1 MTGKTAS
8 DPIFAQVISPRAV
21 RGLFTY
27 SVPQTMASEL
37 EIGKRVVA
45 PFGPKKI
52 IGLVAGFS
60 EQVDIKTRQITQII
74 DDEPVVSSDQI
85 KLALW
90 VADYYAAPPGDVI
103 PLIMPRND
111 AKLVT
116 VVELAGERPPSSRS
130 KIANRIYET
139 LRHKGGE
146 RKLHL
151 LSADLEMTQA
161 ELKKILSGKLVK
173 SFTRIRQAGR
183 IVTQR
188 NVETKEPAA
197 RVKVEPVRLTDDQR
211 KAVASVAPDI
221 EKGRFST
228 HLIYGVTGSGKTE
241 VYAELA
247 RLALNKGKS
256 VLVLTPEIA
265 LCDIITSRF
274 EKRLGLRVTVLHSG
288 MKPKERHMNW
298 DRVRTGQSRLVVGA
312 RSAVFAPMPNLGLV
326 IIDEEHDASYKQ
338 EDSPRYHGRDTA
350 IKRCSMEGVPV
361 VLGSATPSMESYHN
375 ALTGKYG
382 LVELTHRTDGREMP
396 EVEIVEPDSK
406 KTVGQEMAEALRSRL
421 EAKEQSLLFINKR
434 GAARF
439 VQCDRCGHVFE
450 CRNCTLSLVLHSS
463 TKKLN
468 CHTCGYSERAPDK
481 CPQCG
486 SGELFAGGAGTQKV
500 EKEISELFPGAR
512 IARMDRDTT
521 SRRSSSAAILEAVEN
536 RSVDVLVGTQMVT
549 KGHDYPGITL
559 VGVISADN
567 MLHMPDFRAAERTF
581 QQITQAAGRAGR
593 GGGGR
598 GLVVVQTL
606 SGGHYSVSEA
616 ARHDFASFY
625 KQEAQLRKLAGYPPF
640 VRLSRIRIEASSVKN
655 GQRFIECAEP
665 IISRITSNTPG
676 LTHLGPVEAVVFK
689 VRNRYRWRILLKADR
704 SGIMSAGVKKIV
716 SELDTIPAPVRRKAR
731 VVVDVDPM
739 ETM

>member
-1 MTGKTAS
+1 MVA
-8 DPIFAQVISPRAV
+8 
-21 RGLFTY
+21 
-27 SVPQTMASEL
+27 EL

-52 IGLVAGFS
+52 IGLVAGFVG
-60 EQVDIKTRQITQII
+60 QVDIKTRQITQVI
-74 DDEPVVSSDQI
+74 DDEPVVSGDQI

-90 VADYYAAPPGDVI
+90 VADYYAAPPGDAIALV
-103 PLIMPRND
+103 MPRND

-116 VVELAGERPPSSRS
+116 VVELAGEKPTSSKS
-130 KIANRIYET
+130 KIAGRIYET
-139 LRHKGGE
+139 LRDKGGK

-151 LSADLEMTQA
+151 LAADLEMTQP
-161 ELKKILSGKLVK
+161 ELRKTLSGKLVK
-173 SFTRIRQAGR
+173 SFTRIRQDGR
-183 IVTQR
+183 IVAHR
-188 NVETKEPAA
+188 NSATKELAT

-211 KAVASVAPDI
+211 KAVAIVAPDI
-221 EKGRFST
+221 EKSRFRT

-274 EKRLGLRVTVLHSG
+274 EKRLGLPVTVLHSG
-288 MKPKERHMNW
+288 VKPKERYMNW
-298 DRVRTGQSRLVVGA
+298 DRIRTGRSRLVVGA
-312 RSAVFAPMPNLGLV
+312 RSAVFAPMSNLGLV

-350 IKRCSMEGVPV
+350 IKRCSLEGVPI
-361 VLGSATPSMESYHN
+361 VLGSATPSMESYYN

-382 LVELTHRTDGREMP
+382 LVELARRTDGREMP
-396 EVEIVEPDSK
+396 KVEIVEPDSE
-406 KTVGQEMAEALRSRL
+406 KTVGPEMADALRSRL

-486 SGELFAGGAGTQKV
+486 SEELFAGGAGTQRV
-500 EKEISELFPGAR
+500 EKEIGELFPEAR

-521 SRRSSSAAILEAVEN
+521 SRRSSSAAILEGVEN

-593 GGGGR
+593 GDGR

-640 VRLSRIRIEASSVKN
+640 VRLSRIKIDASSVKN
-655 GQRFIECAEP
+655 GRRFVECMEP
-665 IISRITSNTPG
+665 IISRITSKTPG
-676 LTHLGPVEAVVFK
+676 VTHLGPVEAVVFK
-689 VRNRYRWRILLKADR
+689 VRNRYRWRILLKGDSPGA
-704 SGIMSAGVKKIV
+704 MSACVKKIL
-716 SELDTIPAPVRRKAR
+716 SELDTIPTYIRRKAR

-739 ETM
+739 ETT